1 MTARVTMTAAGA
13 DARAGMGA
21 GARGVARGV
30 APLILF
36 ALFIVV
42 LLLLLAGGV
51 RVYQSLVAEQDVV
64 KAQRFGTGLLVNSV
78 RAADAY
84 DAISAGP
91 GPEGEVLVLSEAT
104 AAGMVETRIYLHEG
118 RLLQEYVLA
127 GADYRPDQALE
138 IMQTDAFSFSFA
150 DGLLTLSTS
159 YGSVDVALRTQE
171 VGL

>member
-1 MTARVTMTAAGA
+1 MTARMTATATAAGA
-13 DARAGMGA
+13 AVRGA
-21 GARGVARGV
+21 HGRGAARGV

-36 ALFIVV
+36 ALFILV

-51 RVYQSLVAEQDVV
+51 RVYQGLAAEQEAV
-64 KAQRFGTGLLVNSV
+64 KAQRFGTGLLANSV
-78 RAADAY
+78 RAADAH

-91 GPEGEVLVLSEAT
+91 GPEGDALVLSEAT
-104 AAGMVETRIYLHEG
+104 AAGMVETRIYLFEG

-127 GADYRPDQALE
+127 GTEYQPDQAQE
-138 IMQTDAFSFSFA
+138 IMQTDAFSFSFE

-159 YGSVDVALRTQE
+159 HGSVDVALRSQE